1 MMSNEAK
8 VIVDKLRQLSVDQL
22 REVRDWIE
30 SHKRKEKEVKNAQK
44 LIG

>member
-8 VIVDKLRQLSVDQL
+8 VVVDKLRNLEVEQL
-22 REVRDWIE
+22 RKVRDWLD
-30 SHKRKEKEVKNAQK
+30 SHKRREKEVKDAQK